1 MPTPPSCHRRR
12 LQTGHQIPFTHTP
25 TDHCPTW
32 GSFPSTLTS
41 APRDGTPSSQ
51 QGWTA
56 GVLRS
61 GSRCLWPVALNQM
74 LGVKRGEPQSSA
86 YPRYR
91 NRWEKGFPFPL
102 NGTTKLAH
110 TAYLNLQALRRT
122 LHYCLCPSSDARLA
136 QRAGCWSRSIQAEG
150 REQSQLRALHQDC
163 GARQPNSVPP
173 QCHLGDFR

>member
-1 MPTPPSCHRRR
+1 MASGLVQLKMWSAFPTRTQGPHTKPMPTPPSCHRRR

-102 NGTTKLAH
+102 NGTTKLAPH
-110 TAYLNLQALRRT
+110 RLPESAGFAPDPPLLPLPQLRRPPGAKSW
-122 LHYCLCPSSDARLA
+122 LLE
-136 QRAGCWSRSIQAEG
+136 SINPG
-150 REQSQLRALHQDC
+150 
-163 GARQPNSVPP
+163 
-173 QCHLGDFR
+173 